1 MNIQLYAVKK
11 NFDQQKAER
20 FFKERRIPVQLMD
33 MKKHKLGRR
42 ELETFA
48 RAVGAQGLLDKED
61 KKVKEHPACYYNQ
74 DGMILDAMLEA
85 PWLMRSG
92 LQRINDDFLSRS
104 GGAIRNGGVYLW
116 PRPSKQTCCV
126 IWTR

>member
-1 MNIQLYAVKK
+1 M
-11 NFDQQKAER
+11 
-20 FFKERRIPVQLMD
+20 QLMD

-74 DGMILDAMLEA
+74 DGMILGRHAGGSLA
-85 PWLMRSG
+85 HAQPRCP
-92 LQRINDDFLSRS
+92 QRKQ
-104 GGAIRNGGVYLW
+104 GNGGMTA
-116 PRPSKQTCCV
+116 PRMWEQWIAAEK
-126 IWTR
+126 

>member
-20 FFKERRIPVQLMD
+20 FFKERRIPLQLMD

-48 RAVGAQGLLDKED
+48 RAVGVQNLLDKED

-74 DGMILDAMLEA
+74 EALILDAMLEA
-85 PWLMRSG
+85 PWLMRSP
-92 LQRINDDFLSRS
+92 IVRS
-104 GGAIRNGGVYLW
+104 GNRVTVGYC
-116 PRPSKQTCCV
+116 PE
-126 IWTR
+126 IWEQWIVAEK